1 MFRLLANMKLAK
13 AEKARKAAV
22 IENRGARARR
32 LTQIQHV
39 TQANL
44 REANHASLRASV
56 AAR

>member
-13 AEKARKAAV
+13 AEKARKAAALAN
-22 IENRGARARR
+22 IDAKDRR